1 MLQAAATVSPQATPE
16 QDVMEW
22 RARLFAI
29 ALGIAVLLFVV
40 NLVRTRKLKEE
51 FALLWLL
58 TAVVLVLAPLLI
70 DYLDMI
76 AHALGIEYPPA
87 FIFVLAII
95 CVLLVLFQF
104 SMRISHFSE
113 QIKVLTQELA
123 LLRARLEFLERSPP
137 PRDTESRVRSGEAE
151 SRHLSGEAESRHL
164 SGEANGSATNE
175 PARPARRDA
184 RGLAKS
190 ARRGSGLAKGARR
203 SSGLAKSARR
213 SSGLAKSARRSS
225 GLATDEEG
233 IDVNSDND
241 AQT

>member
-151 SRHLSGEAESRHL
+151 SCHL

-190 ARRGSGLAKGARR
+190 ARRSN
-203 SSGLAKSARR
+203 
-213 SSGLAKSARRSS
+213 GLAKSARRSS
-225 GLATDEEG
+225 GLATEEEG

>member
-1 MLQAAATVSPQATPE
+1 VIRTFASEVILSRLGYAAYRLPQDTAAQNP
-16 QDVMEW
+16 MEL

-58 TAVVLVLAPLLI
+58 TAVVLVLAPVLI

-95 CVLLVLFQF
+95 SVLLILFQF

-113 QIKVLTQELA
+113 QIKVLTQEVA
-123 LLRARLEFLERSPP
+123 LLRARLEVLEQSLQR
-137 PRDTESRVRSGEAE
+137 GAEAG
-151 SRHLSGEAESRHL
+151 RRTDEA
-164 SGEANGSATNE
+164 
-175 PARPARRDA
+175 AR
-184 RGLAKS
+184 
-190 ARRGSGLAKGARR
+190 
-203 SSGLAKSARR
+203 
-213 SSGLAKSARRSS
+213 
-225 GLATDEEG
+225 LATDEEEM
-233 IDVNSDND
+233 DVNNHPR
-241 AQT
+241 

>member
-1 MLQAAATVSPQATPE
+1 
-16 QDVMEW
+16 MEL
-22 RARLFAI
+22 RARLFAM

-113 QIKVLTQELA
+113 QIKVLTQEIA
-123 LLRARLEFLERSPP
+123 LLRARLDSLEQSQ
-137 PRDTESRVRSGEAE
+137 
-151 SRHLSGEAESRHL
+151 
-164 SGEANGSATNE
+164 
-175 PARPARRDA
+175 
-184 RGLAKS
+184 
-190 ARRGSGLAKGARR
+190 RRGASGPANPANPAKNAGRSSKNARD

-213 SSGLAKSARRSS
+213 SSGP
-225 GLATDEEG
+225 ATDVEE
-233 IDVNSDND
+233 IDVRSEHDTQ
-241 AQT
+241 A

>member
-1 MLQAAATVSPQATPE
+1 MHLLSQTAAAVLKQAAA
-16 QDVMEW
+16 QDVMEL

-29 ALGIAVLLFVV
+29 ALGIAVLVFVV

-113 QIKVLTQELA
+113 QIKILTQELA

-137 PRDTESRVRSGEAE
+137 QREAKSRVVSSEAKSRVVSGEAK
-151 SRHLSGEAESRHL
+151 SGYPQ
-164 SGEANGSATNE
+164 GEANG
-175 PARPARRDA
+175 PV
-184 RGLAKS
+184 
-190 ARRGSGLAKGARR
+190 
-203 SSGLAKSARR
+203 
-213 SSGLAKSARRSS
+213 
-225 GLATDEEG
+225 TDEEG
-233 IDVNSDND
+233 TDVNRDSD
-241 AQT
+241 AQA

>member
-1 MLQAAATVSPQATPE
+1 MIRLLGIHIIPREAATASRHLWGEAVTVLSQAAAA
-16 QDVMEW
+16 QDVMEL
-22 RARLFAI
+22 RARLFAM

-113 QIKVLTQELA
+113 HIKVLTQEIA
-123 LLRARLEFLERSPP
+123 LLRARLESLEQSQLLGASAPANPAKNAGRSA
-137 PRDTESRVRSGEAE
+137 G
-151 SRHLSGEAESRHL
+151 
-164 SGEANGSATNE
+164 N
-175 PARPARRDA
+175 
-184 RGLAKS
+184 
-190 ARRGSGLAKGARR
+190 ARRGSGT
-203 SSGLAKSARR
+203 
-213 SSGLAKSARRSS
+213 
-225 GLATDEEG
+225 ATDEEE
-233 IDVNSDND
+233 IDVSSDDD
-241 AQT
+241 AQA